1 MSIFNLRQL
10 IKTDTFNGNS
20 KKKNVKQLFS
30 PQARN
35 SFYFNLWEFYDFS
48 IFVMVLVYF
57 SCDDVHFW
65 LFLLLFLYKFER
77 DVSVHIAYKC
87 TFTARENMIVKSL
100 FCICNWCCSIFSAKN
115 DSENWTKK
123 SSTNLKLQPQN
134 HSIFCVKLNIEN
146 WPNYFDWQH
155 HIKQSISDK

>member
-1 MSIFNLRQL
+1 MENKSIWFISSASFKLHKAYLCVCVWVTMSIFNLRQL

-65 LFLLLFLYKFER
+65 LFLLLFY
-77 DVSVHIAYKC
+77 
-87 TFTARENMIVKSL
+87 
-100 FCICNWCCSIFSAKN
+100 
-115 DSENWTKK
+115 
-123 SSTNLKLQPQN
+123 TNLNVMYRFTLHTNAHLLRGKTWL
-134 HSIFCVKLNIEN
+134 SKV
-146 WPNYFDWQH
+146 YFVYVIGAAVYSAQRMTTK
-155 HIKQSISDK
+155 IGQKKVQQI